1 MGLVAERRLSKY
13 PSWGKGD
20 VVSRILA
27 VAGINLDRAW
37 PELGPD
43 LGTVLREWSQAL
55 LVHIVEAAHREGAD
69 CLVVVGGLFDR
80 ASAPP
85 STVDWAA
92 AVLESFGGQVFVAP
106 GPRDWYGAKGP
117 YEITSWP
124 PNVTVF
130 DAAYFQGHEVADDLM
145 VAGAAWTG
153 PSQGRVAG
161 AELLEP
167 GPRMLLVAHPQHPAP
182 ASLASTLPG
191 RGHLLTSAADAAAEQ
206 RVTVLGDLVE
216 AVLGS
221 ADGVLIDFHSHSPS
235 PRTINLGA
243 SPIRTLSLPMEG
255 LDSTDAL
262 NDVLTGVAEST
273 RDPLLVELT
282 GRVHVGVL
290 LPHCSGWMPLRP
302 DVVIDDSQL
311 TFEEPPELDERTTKG
326 EFLRAM
332 RQRGTSDRERHQ
344 ATALGLRAL
353 ENTG

>member
-1 MGLVAERRLSKY
+1 M
-13 PSWGKGD
+13 
-20 VVSRILA
+20 SRILA
-27 VAGINLDRAW
+27 VAGVNLDRAW
-37 PELGPD
+37 PELGPA
-43 LGTVLREWSQAL
+43 LSSVLREWSQAL
-55 LVHIVEAAHREGAD
+55 LVHVVEAARRETAD

-80 ASAPP
+80 ASTPP

-92 AVLESFGGQVFVAP
+92 AVLESFGGPVFVAP
-106 GPRDWYGAKGP
+106 GPRDWYGAQGP

-161 AELLEP
+161 AEHLDP
-167 GPRMLLVAHPQHPAP
+167 GARLLLVAHPQHPAP
-182 ASLASTLPG
+182 ASLASTLAG
-191 RGHLLTSAADAAAEQ
+191 RGHVVTSAADAVTEQ
-206 RVTVLGDLVE
+206 RVTVLEDLVE
-216 AVLGS
+216 DALGS
-221 ADGVLIDFHSHSPS
+221 ADGVLIDFDSRSPS

-243 SPIRTLSLPMEG
+243 CPIRTLSLPMEG
-255 LDSTDAL
+255 LESTGAL
-262 NDVLTGVAEST
+262 NDALTGVVEST
-273 RDPLLVELT
+273 RDPLRVELT
-282 GRVHVGVL
+282 GPVSVGVL
-290 LPHCSGWMPLRP
+290 LPHCSGWMPPRP
-302 DVVIDDSQL
+302 DVVIDNSQL

-344 ATALGLRAL
+344 ATALGLKAL